1 MQLLIKIISSIIVL
15 LGIVHIGFAF
25 PLHMNAETL
34 WFTGA
39 GMAIIFAGLLN
50 FVALERSGSKF
61 SKGIALIVNALMCG
75 LFCLAIPILNEPQVY
90 VGVAVFLSTTL
101 SFAIDF
107 ANAKTTKS

>member
-50 FVALERSGSKF
+50 FVALDRGGSKF
-61 SKGIALIVNALMCG
+61 AKGIA
-75 LFCLAIPILNEPQVY
+75 
-90 VGVAVFLSTTL
+90 VFLLATL
-101 SFAIDF
+101 AFSIDF